1 MKAEEI
7 LTLNNISYELTLLE
21 KNLSPL
27 CAGDIER
34 SIAFYEN
41 NHKILHDPEL
51 QDEWIKEEEQ
61 DPETNIKKWIPH
73 LKRHTRLCLPY
84 PQQIVMTA
92 TAFLLGKG
100 LDLILTSGDEKD
112 IKSFDI
118 FTKVWRDSKVIT
130 LLRQA
135 AKRTSIETR
144 SAISF
149 FYDEE
154 SDKIKGKLLC
164 LNTGYHIYRHKDEN
178 DKMDAV
184 IVNYLNNRIIDGKVI
199 ENIDTTDI
207 YLKDKWYKYENLSLV
222 EGFPRNNPK
231 GIDKLLFAYF
241 EQEYPEYWFVMDLIN
256 RQEYSRSQHSD
267 VNERIGNPALVVNG
281 VLAKKPKI
289 SDAVKIFEIQ
299 SSGSSLD
306 GSGSSGADMKYLE
319 VSSAPESVKLEME
332 NNERDIYR
340 FTYPDLYQ
348 LLEKAISGNLSSK
361 SMMLMFT
368 HVFAKM
374 AEKQVVWDDMITR
387 VISILK
393 AMASVLYKDEN
404 INNLNI
410 TFKYNSLLPS
420 SIDDLV
426 NTMSVA
432 VGAKLTTPSHAAS
445 QLDFN
450 DPETIK
456 TIRDIYDKALEQAQ
470 QPIMQP
476 KKTGDNNPPAN
487 PSGVNGQ

>member
-1 MKAEEI
+1 MKAKDI

-27 CAGDIER
+27 NQGDIRR
-34 SIAFYEN
+34 SIEFYEN
-41 NHKILHDPEL
+41 NHKILYDPEL
-51 QDEWIKEEEQ
+51 QDEWVKEEEI
-61 DPETNIKKWIPH
+61 DPETNIKSFKPH
-73 LKRHTRLCLPY
+73 LKKHTRLCLPY

-100 LDLILTSGDEKD
+100 IDLILTSNDEKD
-112 IKSFDI
+112 IKSFDT
-118 FTKVWRDSKVIT
+118 FNKVWRDSNIIT

-135 AKRTSIETR
+135 AKRTFIETR

-149 FYDEE
+149 FYDADTE
-154 SDKIKGKLLC
+154 KIKGKLLC
-164 LNTGYHIYRHKDEN
+164 LNTGYNVYRHKDEN
-178 DKMDAV
+178 EKMDAV
-184 IVNYLNNRIIDGKVI
+184 IVNYLNDRIIGEKVI

-207 YLKDKWYKYENLSLV
+207 YLKDKWYRYENLSLV
-222 EGFPRNNPK
+222 DGFPRNNPD
-231 GIDKLLFAYF
+231 GIEKLLFAYF
-241 EQEYPEYWFVMDLIN
+241 EQEYPEYWFVMDLIDKQN
-256 RQEYSRSQHSD
+256 YARSQHSD
-267 VNERIGNPALVVNG
+267 VNVRIGNPAIVVYG
-281 VLAKKPKI
+281 KLAKKPKI
-289 SDAVKIFEIQ
+289 NDAVKIYEIQ
-299 SSGSSLD
+299 SNGSSLD
-306 GSGSSGADMKYLE
+306 DVGSKGADMKYLE
-319 VSSAPESVKLEME
+319 IASAPESVKLEMD

-348 LLEKAISGNLSSK
+348 LIEKAISGNLSSK

-368 HVFAKM
+368 HVFAKI
-374 AEKQVVWDDMITR
+374 AEKQVVWDDMIKR

-393 AMASVLYKDEN
+393 KMSSVLYKDEN

-432 VGAKLTTPSHAAS
+432 VGSRLTTPSHAAS

-456 TIRDIYDKALEQAQ
+456 TIRDLYDESLKQAKQ
-470 QPIMQP
+470 QTVSLKI
-476 KKTGDNNPPAN
+476 GDNNPPAN